1 MNLDALFDAISG
13 LRVGVLG
20 DFCLDMYWQADMRL
34 SKLSL
39 ETPHHPLPIVKER
52 VSLGAAGNVAACLAA
67 LRPKSL
73 AAYGMHGNDWRGS
86 LMQELLE
93 KSNIDTS
100 RFFCLDDYCSNA
112 YIKPLRMGISD
123 VIYEDPRLD
132 FEHRGP
138 LPRAAQKHLLEA
150 LAQADEEL
158 DVLLVCDQM
167 AQGCV
172 SARVRERVSRL
183 GKEGLLILVDS
194 REHIGLFK
202 NVIVKPNAMEARKA
216 TGEEDSKA
224 AALRLTRMTGRPV
237 FVTLG
242 REGCYLVQ
250 GDELTWVPGRQVPPP
265 IDPVGAG
272 DAFLAALS
280 LAVAAKLPLRDA
292 ADFANTAA
300 SVTVAKIGMTGTA
313 SPGEVRAAW

>member
-1 MNLDALFDAISG
+1 MNLDALFDRIGG

-52 VSLGAAGNVAACLAA
+52 VSLGGAGNVAACLAA
-67 LRPKSL
+67 LRPRSIV
-73 AAYGMHGNDWRGS
+73 AYGLRGNDWRGS
-86 LMQELLE
+86 LMQELLQ
-93 KSNIDTS
+93 KSGVDTS
-100 RFFCLDDYCSNA
+100 RFLCLEDYCSNA
-112 YIKPLRMGISD
+112 YIKPLRAGISD
-123 VIYEDPRLD
+123 VVYEDPRLD

-138 LPRAAQKHLLEA
+138 LPQAAQKHLLNA
-150 LAQADEEL
+150 LAQANEEL
-158 DVLLVCDQM
+158 DVLLVCDQL

-172 SARVRERVSRL
+172 SVKVREKVVKL
-183 GKEGLLILVDS
+183 GKEGLLVLVDS
-194 REHIGLFK
+194 RENIGLFE
-202 NVIVKPNAMEARKA
+202 NVIVKPNALEARTA

-224 AALRLTRMTGRPV
+224 AALRLAKITGRPV

-242 REGCYLVQ
+242 REGCYLAE
-250 GDELTWVPGRQVPPP
+250 GNELTWVPGRKVPPP

-272 DAFLAALS
+272 DAFHAALS
-280 LAVAAKLPLRDA
+280 LAIAAKLPLKDA
-292 ADFANTAA
+292 ADFANTVA
-300 SVTVAKIGMTGTA
+300 SVTVAKVGTTGTA